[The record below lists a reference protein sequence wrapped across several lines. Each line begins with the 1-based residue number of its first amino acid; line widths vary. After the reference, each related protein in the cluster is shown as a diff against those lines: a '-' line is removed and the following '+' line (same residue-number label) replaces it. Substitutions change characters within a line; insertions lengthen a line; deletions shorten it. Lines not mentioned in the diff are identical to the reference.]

1 MKTLPPLAPLSQQS
15 PSWAGFTLL
24 EMVIALVLMGILAA
38 YVAPKAL
45 DTSAVQLDAQA
56 KVLASDLQRAQML
69 ATSRGQTV
77 LVCAAVSSYV
87 LQLGGSCPTPLPSQ
101 TSSTQPVVVSLAPLA
116 SLVPP
121 LPSLSYANNGQPN
134 NAASFKLQA
143 SGGVATYTVSVAA
156 LSGLVSVSAP

>member
-1 MKTLPPLAPLSQQS
+1 MKTRPPLAPLSQQS

-24 EMVIALVLMGILAA
+24 EMVITLVLMGVLAA
-38 YVAPKAL
+38 YVGPKAL

-69 ATSRGQTV
+69 ATTRGQTV
-77 LVCAAVSSYV
+77 LVCASATGYTV
-87 LQLGGSCPTPLPSQ
+87 QLGGSCPTPLPTQPS
-101 TSSTQPVVVSLAPLA
+101 TTQPVVVSLAPHA
-116 SLVPP
+116 SLVAP

-134 NAASFKLQA
+134 SAASFKLQA
-143 SGGVATYTVSVAA
+143 SSGVATYTVSVAA